1 MKKRTVLILAAAFAP
16 LMACDESTRA
26 SDRTD
31 AAAASLP
38 SAAVTAPMNALPAA
52 STASPAP
59 PPNPNADNSAMNA
72 LDAGEAGLTAGDQG
86 GSEADRKI
94 TQQIRQ
100 AVVADGSLS
109 MMAKNAKIITI
120 NGVVTLKGPVK
131 SDQERA
137 SLEAAAKR
145 VAGVSKVDNQL
156 EIKK

>member
-1 MKKRTVLILAAAFAP
+1 MKRTVLIFATALAP
-16 LMACDESTRA
+16 LLACDESKSA
-26 SDRTD
+26 ADRPD
-31 AAAASLP
+31 AAASIP
-38 SAAVTAPMNALPAA
+38 SAAMAAPMNAPPAA

-72 LDAGEAGLTAGDQG
+72 ADAGAAGLTAGDQG

-94 TQQIRQ
+94 TQLVRQ
-100 AVVADGSLS
+100 GVVADGALS
-109 MMAKNAKIITI
+109 MMGKNVKIITI

-137 SLEAAAKR
+137 SIEALAKR